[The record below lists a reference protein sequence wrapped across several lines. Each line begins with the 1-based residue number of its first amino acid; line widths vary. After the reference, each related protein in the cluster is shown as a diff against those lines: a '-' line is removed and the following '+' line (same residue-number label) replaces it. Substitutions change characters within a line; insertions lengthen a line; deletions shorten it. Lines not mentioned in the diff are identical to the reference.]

1 MKKIISLLLLLCS
14 ASLFAET
21 FSFPYSQIPFGKNM
35 EEVLAMC
42 DGATIEEDKYGKI
55 DFVSNYSLSLFS
67 GSTYSMRGMGC
78 YLASDVTK
86 TYIIK
91 DSSWKNIEEI
101 KLYFVSDFGK
111 ENFTLM
117 MVAKYQKRGDVDD
130 RDTQYKTLRN
140 SITKSL
146 NINSYDFTESYN
158 NTGFGRVTALCSK
171 WNDGNKTS
179 FLFVEDMGIWS
190 NSSLKGP
197 LFVYVNN
204 NQVNK
209 YMTAQKLYEAD
220 RQRQKESQVTSE
232 F

>member
-1 MKKIISLLLLLCS
+1 MKKIITLLLLLCS
-14 ASLFAET
+14 ASIFAESFT
-21 FSFPYSQIPFGKNM
+21 FPYSQIPFGKSM

-42 DGATIEEDKYGKI
+42 EGSTIKEDEYGKM

-67 GSTYSMRGMGC
+67 GATYSMWGMGC
-78 YLASDVTK
+78 YLASGISKVYKITNPD
-86 TYIIK
+86 
-91 DSSWKNIEEI
+91 WKNIEEI

-111 ENFTLM
+111 ENYTLM
-117 MVAKYQKRGDVDD
+117 MVAKYQKRGEVDD

-146 NINSYDFTESYN
+146 NVNSYDFTETYN
-158 NTGFGRVTALCSK
+158 NIGFGRVSALCSK
-171 WNDGNKTS
+171 WVESGKTS

-197 LFVYVNN
+197 LFVYVSNS
-204 NQVNK
+204 QINK
-209 YMTAQKLYEAD
+209 YMSAQKLYEAD
-220 RQRQKESQVTSE
+220 RQKKKESQVTSE